1 MKSLEIWYKHLVMN
15 ISVRTCNCNLN
26 KNAGTNHFYAGKALY
41 STLLAKRSSQ
51 GAPPSFLRHPPL
63 DSACPHFKIFVSPLL
78 TYLRQFPLPSRNPVF
93 P

>member
-26 KNAGTNHFYAGKALY
+26 KNAGTNHFYADKALY

-51 GAPPSFLRHPPL
+51 GDPLR
-63 DSACPHFKIFVSPLL
+63 F
-78 TYLRQFPLPSRNPVF
+78 
-93 P
+93 